1 MYKRQINDVAGTEL
15 CGALK
20 NVVALGAGFC
30 DGLGLGG
37 NTKAAI
43 IRIGLAETAKFAKM
57 FFDGIKDET
66 FMESCGLAD
75 LVTTCFGGRN
85 RKCAE
90 AFAKGE
96 GDWEKIETD
105 LLNGQKL
112 QGTGTAKDVM
122 TCIKKLGC
130 EKDLPLF
137 CAIHKIAFEGAKP
150 ESIVDLLSLIHI

>member
-1 MYKRQINDVAGTEL
+1 MARLEILEFPDPRLRTVAKPVGVVDDRIRTLCDDMLETMYDAKG
-15 CGALK
+15 
-20 NVVALGAGFC
+20 
-30 DGLGLGG
+30 
-37 NTKAAI
+37 
-43 IRIGLAETAKFAKM
+43 IGLAETAKFAKM

-96 GDWEKIETD
+96 GDWEKIEAD

-112 QGTGTAKDVM
+112 QGTITSKDVM
-122 TCIKKLGC
+122 ECLEKKDVK
-130 EKDLPLF
+130 KD
-137 CAIHKIAFEGAKP
+137 
-150 ESIVDLLSLIHI
+150 

>member
-1 MYKRQINDVAGTEL
+1 MIDESTDVENQNLMILYLRLLRDRTFETVFWG
-15 CGALK
+15 
-20 NVVALGAGFC
+20 
-30 DGLGLGG
+30 
-37 NTKAAI
+37 
-43 IRIGLAETAKFAKM
+43 IRDVTSAKGIGLAETAKFAKM
-57 FFDGIKDET
+57 FFEGIKDET

-112 QGTGTAKDVM
+112 QGTITAKDVS
-122 TCIKKLGC
+122 TVLKAKGL
-130 EKDLPLF
+130 EAEFPLF
-137 CAIHKIAFEGAKP
+137 TRINAIAFEGMPAS
-150 ESIVDLLSLIHI
+150 EITTF

>member
-1 MYKRQINDVAGTEL
+1 MSGFASPELMYAAAELFKVTVSFGSTTSLISLPCFMSHASIPAEIRAARGLPDDLVRISAGIE
-15 CGALK
+15 
-20 NVVALGAGFC
+20 
-30 DGLGLGG
+30 
-37 NTKAAI
+37 
-43 IRIGLAETAKFAKM
+43 AK
-57 FFDGIKDET
+57 DDLI
-66 FMESCGLAD
+66 AD
-75 LVTTCFGGRN
+75 L
-85 RKCAE
+85 AQ

-130 EKDLPLF
+130 EKDFPLF

-150 ESIVDLLSLIHI
+150 ESVVDLYK